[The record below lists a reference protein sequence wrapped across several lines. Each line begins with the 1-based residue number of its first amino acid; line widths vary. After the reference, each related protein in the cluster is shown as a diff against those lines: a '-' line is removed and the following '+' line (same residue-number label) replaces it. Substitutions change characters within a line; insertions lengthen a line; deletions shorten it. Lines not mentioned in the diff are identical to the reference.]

1 MASSNSNTRY
11 QPTGRFQVSYK
22 SLNETTANPNS
33 ATIRDRTQKD
43 YQKDPLSRYNQWP
56 LNAKPKNKKNN
67 KAKTKFIERDKTT
80 RKAAIRCL
88 NELKI
93 NYFSHTLHNT
103 VCECPKNQTVKL
115 EDYFFQDKFGL
126 KKIPQTDTLCW
137 RVRKTVI
144 TASASATTA
153 SASSATSTL
162 TAKKSGKK
170 KGKKK
175 KKKKGKSVAATASS
189 SGSDDDKLSAGW
201 TSGEEVTVP
210 TKAATPSGEP
220 IVQVMV
226 KTDFYKALQVLQ
238 DEYYRWIR
246 GSINRWMDK
255 SAWNYLQSKIELREQ
270 TDNIKLEERADPD
283 KRVRSFCARFYFSYA
298 M

>member
-1 MASSNSNTRY
+1 MASSNSNTKY

-22 SLNETTANPNS
+22 ALNETTANPNS

-56 LNAKPKNKKNN
+56 LNAKPKKKG
-67 KAKTKFIERDKTT
+67 KKFIKRDKTT

-88 NELKI
+88 DELKI

-103 VCECPKNQTVKL
+103 VCECPKNQSVKL
-115 EDYFFQDKFGL
+115 EDYFFKDKLGL
-126 KKIPQTDTLCW
+126 NKIPQTDTLCW
-137 RVRKTVI
+137 RVRKTVG

-162 TAKKSGKK
+162 TTKKSGKK

-175 KKKKGKSVAATASS
+175 KKKGKSVAATAPP

-201 TSGEEVTVP
+201 SSEEEVTAP

-226 KTDFYKALQVLQ
+226 ETDFYKALQVLQ
-238 DEYYRWIR
+238 DEYYRWLR

-283 KRVRSFCARFYFSYA
+283 KRIPWSSS
-298 M
+298 

>member
-1 MASSNSNTRY
+1 MASSNTKY
-11 QPTGRFQVSYK
+11 KPTGRFTVSYK
-22 SLNETTANPNS
+22 ALNETTANPNS

-56 LNAKPKNKKNN
+56 LNDKPSNKNKK
-67 KAKTKFIERDKTT
+67 FIKRDKTT

-88 NELKI
+88 DELKI

-115 EDYFFQDKFGL
+115 EDYFFQDKLGL

-137 RVRKTVI
+137 RVQKTVG
-144 TASASATTA
+144 TASASATAA

-162 TAKKSGKK
+162 TKKKSGKK

-175 KKKKGKSVAATASS
+175 KKKGKSATATAPDGS
-189 SGSDDDKLSAGW
+189 SDDQLSPGW
-201 TSGEEVTVP
+201 SSEEEAPGP

-226 KTDFYKALQVLQ
+226 ETDFYKALRVLQ

-255 SAWNYLQSKIELREQ
+255 SAWNYLESKIELREQ
-270 TDNIKLEERADPD
+270 TYKIKLEERADPD
-283 KRVRSFCARFYFSYA
+283 KRIP
-298 M
+298 